1 MVIKAPQDSFM
12 KSSPSKKYKPVVID
26 WVDAVADVRSEP
38 SALPTMQS
46 IGFLFKKD
54 KEKIVLI
61 NLTPPDFDITHCVSI
76 SIPIGIVK
84 RITYLNERMGAK
96 RKRKP
101 R

>member
-1 MVIKAPQDSFM
+1 MSKHVPVI
-12 KSSPSKKYKPVVID
+12 VD

-38 SALPTMQS
+38 RELPIMQS
-46 IGFLFKKD
+46 IGFLYKKN
-54 KEKIVLI
+54 KEKLVLI
-61 NLTPPDFDITHCVSI
+61 NLAPPDFDITSCVSI

-84 RITYLNERMGAK
+84 RITYLNERMVNRRK